1 MVQSA
6 LPREIAITS
15 RIFTLR
21 GMKVM
26 LDADLAD
33 LYDVPTGA
41 LIQAVKRNLRRFPSD
56 FMFRLTEQEV
66 RDLKSQSVILPAQ
79 GRRLWSRRRR
89 APYAFTEQGVSMLSS
104 VLRSDRA
111 VDANIA
117 IMRAFV
123 RLRQMASANAELSKK
138 LDELEQ
144 RISGH
149 DEAIAGIVRVIREL
163 ANPSESPPRRRI
175 GFVTDG

>member
-6 LPREIAITS
+6 MPREIAITS
-15 RIFTLR
+15 RIFALR

-66 RDLKSQSVILPAQ
+66 RDLKSQSVILPAE

-89 APYAFTEQGVSMLSS
+89 APYAFTEQ
-104 VLRSDRA
+104 R
-111 VDANIA
+111 
-117 IMRAFV
+117 
-123 RLRQMASANAELSKK
+123 
-138 LDELEQ
+138 
-144 RISGH
+144 
-149 DEAIAGIVRVIREL
+149 GIVEEVGR
-163 ANPSESPPRRRI
+163 
-175 GFVTDG
+175 T